1 MKNINSLSL
10 KMIEALDKLVSSTKD
25 EDGKIQ
31 FASRDLHLSDR
42 DAAHHV
48 THVLSDEAL
57 AVGMIIDWYPH
68 LPVSKI
74 RIMDFVL
81 SDSIKGKDT
90 SDAYALL
97 LRNLVTDVRNEYPHA
112 IIEIVEPELE
122 AVLAACDLRRAGF
135 GGSAWLHDYAGG
147 PLPSVE
153 ALRKFPSVGI
163 QFNDTSLM
171 IAHDFH
177 ICAKLIASDVADV
190 ARNQLAAEKNPVLYR
205 NSLLGFATTNS
216 NYFDLDD
223 SCFPIPAQLPAWPAI
238 TATTTAA
245 YRDGPLDMVVACAVR
260 SIGGVP
266 AKVVNNAV
274 REEFARL
281 SHVYAEI
288 KGLSVQLELMES

>member
-1 MKNINSLSL
+1 M
-10 KMIEALDKLVSSTKD
+10 
-25 EDGKIQ
+25 
-31 FASRDLHLSDR
+31 
-42 DAAHHV
+42 
-48 THVLSDEAL
+48 
-57 AVGMIIDWYPH
+57 
-68 LPVSKI
+68 
-74 RIMDFVL
+74 
-81 SDSIKGKDT
+81 
-90 SDAYALL
+90 
-97 LRNLVTDVRNEYPHA
+97 
-112 IIEIVEPELE
+112 
-122 AVLAACDLRRAGF
+122 
-135 GGSAWLHDYAGG
+135 
-147 PLPSVE
+147 
-153 ALRKFPSVGI
+153 
-163 QFNDTSLM
+163 
-171 IAHDFH
+171 
-177 ICAKLIASDVADV
+177 
-190 ARNQLAAEKNPVLYR
+190 LYR